1 MESYLKEMN
10 KMYLAEN
17 HAYWMEINL
26 PFPAT
31 LIRQSYDVN
40 HVVNIK
46 KINPLTKLISLKD
59 FLSLS

>member
-1 MESYLKEMN
+1 
-10 KMYLAEN
+10 MYLAEN

-46 KINPLTKLISLKD
+46 KINPLKNH
-59 FLSLS
+59 